1 MKYLDPKR
9 ALERKTLNAAL
20 HAHCLRAK
28 CLHNVFVDG
37 NGMLSDFSAEVQ
49 KRDYFQK
56 APFGRSAMMTILFP
70 LWHYLALV
78 QATHL

>member
-37 NGMLSDFSAEVQ
+37 NGMLSDFSAEV
-49 KRDYFQK
+49 
-56 APFGRSAMMTILFP
+56 
-70 LWHYLALV
+70 
-78 QATHL
+78 